1 MAWFAAVAWVR
12 ILAWELLYA
21 SGTATPPPPK
31 KKEQEKVVIH
41 WIDLTSAHEC
51 DSLKAKFSSVSAQAL
66 PEGRLWLREPV

>member
-1 MAWFAAVAWVR
+1 MS
-12 ILAWELLYA
+12 LLWRGLLLWRGFESWLGNFCMPQA
-21 SGTATPPPPK
+21 QPPPPK
-31 KKEQEKVVIH
+31 KQEKVVIH